1 MRWANDLK
9 PYDGLIGNDSNYILT
24 TDLTPY
30 DHSLSFDD
38 KNIRCTR
45 PLYNFYQL
53 AMIGAGIKQSHHDSL
68 SIAKV
73 YDQYVYYVILSSVII
88 LSLLSVIINF
98 NNNSSI
104 IKQILKSFWSYSLPL
119 IQKGRNKKPFIIMY
133 LFWLISI
140 IPLIEIFKNNLL
152 ANLVHTP
159 TQYKNNLFD
168 ILKSKSWITTLTG
181 NYWSFVQREA
191 HQERLFKNEFIKLK
205 NRLLLLTFIETS
217 GLNYQLD
224 QVSKSISNIVL
235 IDNENKIK
243 YIHNVIKNRL
253 DLKVSNEKYWP
264 KQISVI
270 CLKLNKFNDSY
281 KEDLMKSIDEM

>member
-1 MRWANDLK
+1 MRWTNDLE

-30 DHSLSFDD
+30 DHSLSFGD

-53 AMIGAGIKQSHHDSL
+53 AMIGAGIKQPYHDSL

-73 YDQYVYYVILSSVII
+73 YDQYVCYLILSSVII
-88 LSLLSVIINF
+88 LSVLSVIISF

-104 IKQILKSFWSYSLPL
+104 IKQILESFWSYSLPL
-119 IQKGRNKKPFIIMY
+119 IQKGHNKKPFIIMY
-133 LFWLISI
+133 LFWLISM
-140 IPLIEIFKNNLL
+140 IPLIEILKNNLL

-168 ILKSKSWITTLTG
+168 ILKPESFITTLSR
-181 NYWSFVQREA
+181 NYQLFVQREV
-191 HQERLFKNEFIKLK
+191 HQERLFKNEFIQLK
-205 NRLLLLTFIETS
+205 NRLFLLTFIETS
-217 GLNYQLD
+217 GLNYQPD
-224 QVSKSISNIVL
+224 KRSKLISNFVL
-235 IDNENKIK
+235 IDNENKVK
-243 YIHNVIKNRL
+243 YIHNVIKDRL
-253 DLKVSNEKYWP
+253 DLKVANEKYWP

-281 KEDLMKSIDEM
+281 KEDLMKCNLK